1 MELQTIKNELKL
13 TGWSYL
19 GQCACQ
25 PPAHEWRKNKYI
37 IKYVTARDLFNL
49 FNPQRKVVGFGK
61 SDVLFA
67 SIEHNN
73 I

>member
-1 MELQTIKNELKL
+1 MELQAIKTELQL
-13 TGWSYL
+13 SGWSYL

-37 IKYVTARDLFNL
+37 IKYVAVRDLFNL

-61 SDVLFA
+61 SDLLFA
-67 SIEHNN
+67 SIEHNK

>member
-49 FNPQRKVVGFGK
+49 FNPQRTVVAWGK

>member
-1 MELQTIKNELKL
+1 MELQAIKTELQL

-37 IKYVTARDLFNL
+37 IKYVAVRDLFNL

-61 SDVLFA
+61 SDLLFA
-67 SIEHNN
+67 SIEHNK